1 MPDIAKRLGH
11 EVLVIDGAFGTML
24 QRAEVPAEQ
33 CPEQLNVTAP
43 EIVAGIHRDY
53 VLAGA
58 DCVTSNSFGGT
69 RVKLAEYGLADQVDL
84 LNRAAVRVAR
94 EAGAQHVLADV
105 GPSGLVLEPL
115 GEATFDEVHEL
126 FVEQIEALA
135 AEEPD
140 AIIIETMTDIA
151 EARCAV
157 LAAKSVCDLP
167 VIASV
172 TFGLAG
178 RMDLS
183 GTDPATAAVVLEA
196 AGADAVG
203 MNCGLGPEQMLPLVA
218 AMAGATTLPVI
229 VQPNAGLPQL
239 VDGRT
244 VFPGTA
250 DEMGAYAARF
260 VEEGASL
267 VGSCCGSSPSF
278 TGAIVDFA
286 KEVPVAERATANPGG
301 TDAAGDAGPRGFT
314 VAGPRGIARIG
325 GGAPLAVIG
334 ERINPTGKPA
344 LADSLRAGS
353 MEVVRS
359 FAVQQQH
366 GGAHLLDV
374 NVGAPGVDA
383 ADALPAAVKALVG
396 MSDLPLVLDTTD
408 AAALEAALRVYP
420 GRALVNS
427 VSGEEAS
434 MEAVLPLVARYG
446 AAVVVLALD
455 DSGIPET
462 PEGRVAIVRR
472 VRDRARAYGI
482 PERYLLVDV
491 LTLTAATDPHA
502 AATTLEALRVVSR
515 ELGLATMLGVSN
527 VSHGLPG
534 RPALNAAFLSM
545 AAGAGL
551 DAAIVNPDDSG
562 VMRAIAAADALLGR
576 DDQCARW
583 VARTKAEERAAD
595 GGPGGHA
602 RPEAREAPYSDSP
615 RRGPA
620 ASPAALRPSSPTPP
634 AELRAEP
641 PGPPS
646 DTAARLAAAVESGDS
661 DGAPALVD
669 ELIASGMAPGAV
681 IGEVLTPAIQNLGD
695 AFGRGEA
702 FLPQLMVGASA
713 MKVAVDRAKSH
724 LPAAEAEAT
733 AGTVV
738 FATVKG
744 DIHSIGKDICV
755 SLLESQGYSV
765 RDLGV
770 DVPAADVASAAA
782 LADADAVCL
791 SALMTTTLP
800 AMKATIEA
808 VEEAAPGTPVLVGGA
823 VVTEEW
829 ARSIGAGYSD
839 DAPGCV
845 REVSSAIERNGG

>member
-1 MPDIAKRLGH
+1 MPDIAMRLGG

-24 QRAEVPAEQ
+24 QRAGIPAEQ

-43 EIVAGIHRDY
+43 EIVGGIHRDY

-58 DCVTSNSFGGT
+58 DCVTTNSFGGT
-69 RVKLAEYGLADQVDL
+69 RVKLAEYGLSEQVEL
-84 LNRAAVRVAR
+84 LNRAAVKVAR
-94 EAGAQHVLADV
+94 SAGAQHVLADV
-105 GPSGLVLEPL
+105 GPTGLVLEPL
-115 GEATFDEVHEL
+115 GTATFDEVFEL
-126 FVEQIEALA
+126 FAEQITALV

-157 LAAKSVCDLP
+157 LAARSVCDLP
-167 VIASV
+167 VFASV

-196 AGADAVG
+196 AGANAVG
-203 MNCGLGPEQMLPLVA
+203 MNCGLGPEQMLPLVS
-218 AMAGATTLPVI
+218 AMADATTLPLI
-229 VQPNAGLPQL
+229 VQPNAGLPRL
-239 VDGRT
+239 ADGRT
-244 VFPGTA
+244 IFPGTA
-250 DEMGAYAARF
+250 DEMGTYAARF
-260 VEEGASL
+260 VDAGASL

-286 KEVPVAERATANPGG
+286 KELPVRERT
-301 TDAAGDAGPRGFT
+301 AAGTAGAGLV
-314 VAGPRGIARIG
+314 VAGPRGSARIG
-325 GGAPLAVIG
+325 GGSPLAVIG

-344 LADSLRAGS
+344 LADSLRADS

-366 GGAHLLDV
+366 SGAHLLDV
-374 NVGAPGVDA
+374 NVGAPGVEA
-383 ADALPAAVKALVG
+383 TTALPAAVKALIA
-396 MSDLPLVLDTTD
+396 MCDLPLVLDTTD
-408 AAALEAALRVYP
+408 YTALEAALRVYP

-455 DSGIPET
+455 DDGIPDT
-462 PEGRVAIVRR
+462 PEGRVAVVRR
-472 VRDRARAYGI
+472 VRDRALAWGI

-491 LTLTAATDPHA
+491 LTLTAATDPSA
-502 AATTLEALRVVSR
+502 AATTLEALRAVSR
-515 ELGLATMLGVSN
+515 DLGLATMLGVSN

-545 AAGAGL
+545 AAAAGL
-551 DAAIVNPDDSG
+551 DAAIVNPGDFE
-562 VMRAIAAADALLGR
+562 VARAITAADALLGR
-576 DDQCARW
+576 DDQAAAW
-583 VARTKAEERAAD
+583 IARTKAEDRAV
-595 GGPGGHA
+595 GGDAVG
-602 RPEAREAPYSDSP
+602 P
-615 RRGPA
+615 RRGLSEHGASRPSDPA
-620 ASPAALRPSSPTPP
+620 AALAS
-634 AELRAEP
+634 
-641 PGPPS
+641 
-646 DTAARLAAAVESGDS
+646 AVESGDT
-661 DGAPALVD
+661 DGAPTLVD
-669 ELIASGMAPGAV
+669 ALIAEGMAPAAV
-681 IGEVLTPAIQNLGD
+681 ISDVLTPAIQRLGD
-695 AFGRGEA
+695 AFGKGEA
-702 FLPQLMVGASA
+702 FLPQLMVAASA
-713 MKVAVDRAKSH
+713 MKVAVDRAKTH
-724 LPAAEAEAT
+724 LPAAEAAAT

-755 SLLESQGYSV
+755 SLLESQGFAV

-770 DVPAADVASAAA
+770 DVPAETVASAAA
-782 LADADAVCL
+782 EAGADAVCL

-808 VEEAAPGTPVLVGGA
+808 VGDSAPGTPVLVGGA

-829 ARSIGAGYSD
+829 ARTVGAGYSD

-845 REVSSAIERNGG
+845 REVSSAIARKGRAT